1 MIRLAQPAIDKRD
14 IAAVSGVLE
23 SGWLI
28 QGAEVRAFEHQLSEL
43 TGATHAVAVSSGT
56 AALHLGLLA
65 LGVGPGDEVAVA
77 AFSWPAPANA
87 VVRAGARPVFVD
99 IEPRTLGMN
108 PELLSSV
115 LAARRGIKAVIPVHA
130 FGAIADIAGIKGAAQ
145 AQGIPVLEDA
155 ACALG
160 VRLDGRSAGTW
171 GIAGCFSFH
180 PRKVATTGE
189 GGAIVTSDRALADRV
204 RALRNHGLDP
214 NSASPDFIMAGLNCR
229 MTDFQAALGRVQLS
243 KLPELLAARRTAASW
258 YAAALADV
266 PVECPRP
273 ATPDSHNYQS
283 YVVLLPGAFAPHRAS
298 ILQRLRNAGVEATIG
313 THHIPLTGYYQR
325 EFGYRPGDFPVT
337 DDIAARAVA
346 LPMHHALSP
355 EDPLQV
361 ALALAASMAQS
372 SR

>member
-1 MIRLAQPAIDKRD
+1 MIRLAQPAIDERD

-28 QGAEVRAFEHQLSEL
+28 QGAEVRAFEQELSEL
-43 TGATHAVAVSSGT
+43 TGAAHAVAVSSGT

-87 VVRAGARPVFVD
+87 IVMAGARPVFVD

-108 PELLSSV
+108 PELLGSV
-115 LAARRGIKAVIPVHA
+115 LAARPSIKAVIPVHA
-130 FGAIADIAGIKGAAQ
+130 FGAIADVAGIMGAAQ
-145 AQGIPVLEDA
+145 ARGIPVLEDA
-155 ACALG
+155 ACAIG
-160 VRLDGRSAGTW
+160 VHLDGCSAGTW

-180 PRKVATTGE
+180 PRKVVTTGE
-189 GGAIVTSDRALADRV
+189 GGAVVTNDRALADRV

-214 NSASPDFIMAGLNCR
+214 NNPAPDFTMAGLNCR
-229 MTDFQAALGRVQLS
+229 MTDFQGALGRVQLS

-258 YAAALADV
+258 YADALADV
-266 PVECPRP
+266 PVERP
-273 ATPDSHNYQS
+273 HSATPESHNYQS
-283 YVVLLPGAFAPHRAS
+283 YVVLLPSALAPHRDS
-298 ILQRLRNAGVEATIG
+298 IIQRLRRAGVEATIG

-337 DDIAARAVA
+337 DDIAARAVS
-346 LPMHHALSP
+346 LPMHHALLP
-355 EDPLQV
+355 EDPPQV
-361 ALALAASMAQS
+361 ALALAAAMAES
-372 SR
+372 LR